1 MKILVIED
9 DSKIADLVKLY
20 LKKEGFDVCVA
31 NDGRQGLE
39 MVSTIHPDLIIL
51 DLMLPEIDGLTI
63 AKAVFQKDKIPM
75 IMLTAKDEEIDRIIG
90 LELGADDYMSKPFSP
105 RELVSRVKAV
115 LRRCSISQISE
126 AEGITRIKNLE
137 IDHHKFTVK
146 KDGQKVLLTRKE
158 FALLYALSKNPGRVF
173 SRKDLMDRLYTMDD
187 EVIYDRTID
196 VHISNLRNKLDDKSQ
211 QIIAT
216 VSGIGYKMREED
228 EI

>member
-9 DSKIADLVKLY
+9 DIKIADLVKLY
-20 LKKEGFDVCVA
+20 LLKEGFDVFIA

-39 MVSTIHPDLIIL
+39 MVSTILPDLIIL

-63 AKAVFQKDKIPM
+63 AKTVFQKNKIPV
-75 IMLTAKDEEIDRIIG
+75 IMLTAKDEEMDRIVG

-115 LRRCSISQISE
+115 LRRCAFSKSSDRLDLIS
-126 AEGITRIKNLE
+126 ARNLE
-137 IDHHKFTVK
+137 IDPHKFTVK

-158 FALLYALSKNPGRVF
+158 FAILVALAKNPGRVF
-173 SRKDLMDRLYTMDD
+173 SRKDLMHKLYSIDD

-196 VHISNLRNKLDDKSQ
+196 VHISNLRNKLDDKEQ

-216 VSGIGYKMREED
+216 ISGIGYKMREAD